1 MLRGL
6 TGSTIRTCCLALMA
20 AGCSGGPEAFLVQ
33 PIDSYAL
40 RQTLGGVKVALEPLF
55 SKEHARAHFP
65 GGEAFEE
72 QGLLPVRILIENG
85 SQQAIRADRAD
96 FRLIRANGQR
106 EAALSPRD
114 AFEMVKPPVGWWA
127 VLPILGP
134 LAAAYQNS
142 DWYKQF
148 ESRALKDIPIPPQ
161 GSAVG
166 LVYFYFPGTD
176 TNLAGTRLAFLLR
189 ADSGEERNF
198 EIALQGRRDIP
209 GQGLQAEPGRPE
221 TRTVQTPQRPTRIEG
236 AGGGVI
242 IRSPVAP

>member
-1 MLRGL
+1 M
-6 TGSTIRTCCLALMA
+6 S
-20 AGCSGGPEAFLVQ
+20 SQ
-33 PIDSYAL
+33 PIENYPL
-40 RQTLGGVKVALEPLF
+40 RQALGGVKVALEPLF
-55 SKEHARAHFP
+55 GKEQASAGFP

-72 QGLLPVRILIENG
+72 QGLLPVRVLIENG
-85 SQQAIRADRAD
+85 SQQAIHADLAD
-96 FRLIRANGQR
+96 FEMIRANGQR

-114 AFEMVKPPVGWWA
+114 AFAMVKPPVGWWA

-134 LAAAYQNS
+134 SATAYQNS

-176 TNLAGTRLAFLLR
+176 KNLAGTRVAFVLR
-189 ADSGEERNF
+189 ADSGEERGF

-209 GQGLQAEPGRPE
+209 GQGLQAEPSRQEGRSP
-221 TRTVQTPQRPTRIEG
+221 QTPQAPTRTEG
-236 AGGGVI
+236 SGGGVI
-242 IRSPVAP
+242 IRSPAQ